1 MYWIYRVFLLF
12 LQRMDSHAMAEV
24 PAFLQVH
31 KMEIITMKRKYILPL
46 IILAVLAAVLFFGVR
61 TRSMP
66 DTIKLSQT
74 NEDAVVYGANGWGE
88 SYSVNDYG
96 ILYAK
101 NNVVRYYDLDA
112 DETYALCDKANCLHL
127 SDKCAAWYRDWT
139 AVNGIAY
146 YQDGICLFK
155 RNYDRNAYEL
165 IRMDVTG
172 KTRK

>member
-96 ILYAK
+96 FCMLRTTSSATMTSMQTKRMHCVIS
-101 NNVVRYYDLDA
+101 
-112 DETYALCDKANCLHL
+112 ANCLHL
-127 SDKCAAWYRDWT
+127 
-139 AVNGIAY
+139 
-146 YQDGICLFK
+146 
-155 RNYDRNAYEL
+155 E
-165 IRMDVTG
+165 
-172 KTRK
+172 